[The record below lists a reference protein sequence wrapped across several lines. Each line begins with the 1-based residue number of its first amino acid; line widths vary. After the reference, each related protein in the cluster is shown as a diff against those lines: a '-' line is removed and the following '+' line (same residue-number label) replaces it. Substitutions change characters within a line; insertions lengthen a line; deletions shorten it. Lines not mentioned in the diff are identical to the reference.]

1 MKPLT
6 IYSYNDI
13 IIYALKNN
21 CSRQVYDLLIALN
34 NRSVNFLFII
44 YLFD

>member
-1 MKPLT
+1 MTPLAVHC
-6 IYSYNDI
+6 SNDI

-21 CSRQVYDLLIALN
+21 CSRQVYDLLIELN

-44 YLFD
+44 YLFA